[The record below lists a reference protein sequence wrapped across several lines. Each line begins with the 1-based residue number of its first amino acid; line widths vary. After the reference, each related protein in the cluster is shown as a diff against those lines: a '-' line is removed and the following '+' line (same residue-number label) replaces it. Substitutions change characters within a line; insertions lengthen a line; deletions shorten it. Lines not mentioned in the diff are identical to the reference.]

1 MRRVA
6 LALALLAALSTAASG
21 AAPDC
26 RALGFTGFS
35 LCSSCDALESAVH
48 DAGAPY
54 SSPACAAADDAGRA
68 RAELAAEC
76 RQCCA
81 ADDSDGADA
90 GPFDSAVLEVCP
102 WRISMN
108 SELREVATEAETQY
122 GKRFKVKTRSGSPPT
137 LVFSSKGG
145 TPLRTRIDAW
155 KRNAIMVC
163 ARVAAIAARAHL
175 RTHACC
181 RTTWP
186 RAWLR
191 PLH

>member
-102 WRISMN
+102 CCSYRGACSPAHARM
-108 SELREVATEAETQY
+108 LQDYLAT
-122 GKRFKVKTRSGSPPT
+122 R
-137 LVFSSKGG
+137 L
-145 TPLRTRIDAW
+145 
-155 KRNAIMVC
+155 
-163 ARVAAIAARAHL
+163 AAPAALTAGDL
-175 RTHACC
+175 
-181 RTTWP
+181 
-186 RAWLR
+186 
-191 PLH
+191 